1 MPIDVATAL
10 AAPPA
15 VRTISWT
22 RRDVLLY
29 HLSLGAGQH
38 ADVDPELAW
47 TFEHGVDERGLQV
60 LPTFAVVAGRTISAG
75 DEPGAPAMR
84 MPGIDVDLRRILHGG
99 QALTVHRPIPA
110 AGTAEL
116 STRVADV
123 RDKGKAAVVV
133 LEHRV
138 SDADGPLWTAQ
149 MQVWARGEGGFG
161 GEPGPDTTWRA
172 PDRAPDHVL
181 DSPTTPGQ
189 ALLYRLN
196 GDLNPLHADP
206 AFAAS
211 AGFDRPILHGL
222 ASYGIVAKTLVD
234 GLLDGDATRLRGIA
248 VRFAG
253 TLVPGE
259 TIRTSVWRDGDRL
272 ILASYCPERGDRPV
286 LSHGVAEVA
295 P

>member
-1 MPIDVATAL
+1 MPIDLATAL

-29 HLSLGAGQH
+29 HLSLGAGRH
-38 ADVDPELAW
+38 ADVDPELAY
-47 TFEHGVDERGLQV
+47 TFEHGVDKQGLQV
-60 LPTFAVVAGRTISAG
+60 LPTFAVVAGRTISVG
-75 DEPGAPAMR
+75 DEPAAPAMR
-84 MPGIDVDLRRILHGG
+84 MPGIDVDLRRVLHGG
-99 QALTVHRPIPA
+99 QALTVHRPLPS
-110 AGTAEL
+110 AGSAEL

-123 RDKGKAAVVV
+123 WDKGKAAVVV
-133 LEHRV
+133 LEHQV
-138 SDADGPLWTAQ
+138 ADAEGPLWTAQ

-161 GEPGPDTTWRA
+161 GEPGPDTSWSA
-172 PDRAPDHVL
+172 PGRAPDHVL
-181 DSPTTPGQ
+181 DSPTDPGQ

-196 GDLNPLHADP
+196 GDLNPLHAEP

-222 ASYGIVAKTLVD
+222 ASYGILAKALVD
-234 GLLDGDATRLRGIA
+234 ELLDGDATRLRGIA

-253 TLVPGE
+253 SVVPGE

-272 ILASYCPERGDRPV
+272 VLAAYCPERGDQPV
-286 LSHGVAEVA
+286 LTHAVAEVA
-295 P
+295 S

>member
-1 MPIDVATAL
+1 MPIDLATAL

-29 HLSLGAGQH
+29 HLSLGAGRD
-38 ADVDPELAW
+38 AAVDPELAY
-47 TFEHGVDERGLQV
+47 TYERGLQV
-60 LPTFAVVAGRTISAG
+60 LPTFAVVAGKTISAG
-75 DEPGAPAMR
+75 DEQTVPAMR

-110 AGTAEL
+110 SGTAEL

-123 RDKGKAAVVV
+123 WDKGKAAVVV
-133 LEHRV
+133 LEHSV
-138 SDADGPLWTAQ
+138 TDVDGPLWTAQ
-149 MQVWARGEGGFG
+149 MQIWARGEGGFG
-161 GEPGPDTTWRA
+161 GRPGPDSSSTI
-172 PDRAPDHVL
+172 PDREPEHVI
-181 DSPTTPGQ
+181 DTPTTPDQ

-196 GDLNPLHADP
+196 GDLNPLHIDP

-222 ASYGIVAKTLVD
+222 ASYGIVAKALVD
-234 GLLDGDATRLRGIA
+234 RLLDGDATRLQAFG

-272 ILASYCPERGDRPV
+272 VLSAVCPEREGRPV
-286 LSHGVAEVA
+286 LSHATAEVTR
-295 P
+295 

>member
-1 MPIDVATAL
+1 MPIDLTTAL

-29 HLSLGAGQH
+29 HLSLGAGRD
-38 ADVDPELAW
+38 AAVDPELAY
-47 TFEHGVDERGLQV
+47 TYERDLQV

-75 DEPGAPAMR
+75 DEASASAMR
-84 MPGIDVDLRRILHGG
+84 VPGIDVDLRRILHGG
-99 QALTVHRPIPA
+99 QGLTVHRPLPA

-123 RDKGKAAVVV
+123 WDKGKAAVIV
-133 LEHRV
+133 LEHSV
-138 SDADGPLWTAQ
+138 ADADGPLWTAR

-161 GEPGPDTTWRA
+161 GEPGPDTTWDR
-172 PDRAPDHVL
+172 PGRAPDHVIE
-181 DSPTTPGQ
+181 SPTSPGQ

-196 GDLNPLHADP
+196 GDLNPLHIEP

-222 ASYGIVAKTLVD
+222 ASYGIVAKSLVD
-234 GLLDGDATRLRGIA
+234 GPLGGDATRLRDIS

-259 TIRTSVWRDGDRL
+259 TIRTSVWSDDDRL
-272 ILASYCPERGDRPV
+272 VFSASCPEREGQPV
-286 LSHGVAEVA
+286 LTHGTVGVSR
-295 P
+295 

>member
-1 MPIDVATAL
+1 MPIDLASAL

-29 HLSLGAGQH
+29 HLSLGAGRD
-38 ADVDPELAW
+38 AAVDPEL
-47 TFEHGVDERGLQV
+47 TYTYERDLQV
-60 LPTFAVVAGRTISAG
+60 LPTFAVVAGRTISVG
-75 DEPGAPAMR
+75 EEPTASAMR
-84 MPGIDVDLRRILHGG
+84 APGIDVDLRRILHGG
-99 QALTVHRPIPA
+99 QGLTVHRPLPA

-123 RDKGKAAVVV
+123 WDKGKAAVIV
-133 LEHRV
+133 LEHTV
-138 SDADGPLWTAQ
+138 ADADGPLWTAQ

-161 GEPGPDTTWRA
+161 GEPGPENAWA
-172 PDRAPDHVL
+172 VPDRAPDQVIE
-181 DSPTTPGQ
+181 SPTSPGQ

-196 GDLNPLHADP
+196 GDLNPLHIEP

-222 ASYGIVAKTLVD
+222 ASYGIVAKSLVD
-234 GLLDGDATRLRGIA
+234 GLLGGDATRLRSIA

-259 TIRTSVWRDGDRL
+259 TIRTSVWSDGERL
-272 ILASYCPERGDRPV
+272 VFASSCPERDGGPV
-286 LSHGVAEVA
+286 LTHGTAEVVR
-295 P
+295 